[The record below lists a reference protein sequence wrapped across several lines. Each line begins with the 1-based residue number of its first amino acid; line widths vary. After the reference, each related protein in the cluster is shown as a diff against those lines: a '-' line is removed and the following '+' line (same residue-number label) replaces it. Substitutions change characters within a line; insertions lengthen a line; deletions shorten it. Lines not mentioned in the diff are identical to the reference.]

1 MNLETL
7 SVRARAA
14 QRRLGAASG
23 EKRTAVLETL
33 ATTLEQRRGD
43 ILEANRSDLAEAER
57 TGLSGVL
64 LKRLGLTEAK
74 LDGLVSG
81 VKQIAA
87 MEDPVG
93 RELRATALD
102 DTLALRQVT
111 SPLGVLL
118 IIFESRPDAVV
129 QIGSLVLRSANAVIM
144 KGGKEA
150 LNSNRVLV
158 ECLRQSL
165 TAHDLDPEAVV
176 GVEGREAV
184 ADLLALD
191 EYIDLVIPRGSNE
204 LVRSIQSS
212 TRIPVLGHADGICH
226 TYLAAD
232 ADLKK
237 AIRLTVDGKTDY
249 PSACNATETL
259 IVHRDFLP
267 ELPAVANALREAG
280 VELRADPEAL
290 KAIAGQGA
298 VAASDQD
305 FGCEFGDLVLA
316 IKTVGNVDEAIE
328 FIHRHGSGHT
338 EAIVTEDATLAEDF
352 LRRVDS
358 ASVFHNASTRFA
370 DGFRYGLGAEVGIST
385 SRIHA
390 RGPVGVDGLLT
401 TKWLLRG
408 EGQVASDFGPGKKAF
423 KHTPL

>member
-259 IVHRDFLP
+259 IVHRD
-267 ELPAVANALREAG
+267 
-280 VELRADPEAL
+280 
-290 KAIAGQGA
+290 
-298 VAASDQD
+298 
-305 FGCEFGDLVLA
+305 
-316 IKTVGNVDEAIE
+316 
-328 FIHRHGSGHT
+328 
-338 EAIVTEDATLAEDF
+338 
-352 LRRVDS
+352 
-358 ASVFHNASTRFA
+358 
-370 DGFRYGLGAEVGIST
+370 
-385 SRIHA
+385 
-390 RGPVGVDGLLT
+390 
-401 TKWLLRG
+401 
-408 EGQVASDFGPGKKAF
+408 
-423 KHTPL
+423 